1 MHGIQ
6 RGGRKDNST
15 DMGLWSCVMVWE
27 TEGRGELILRAQVP
41 TLEGARENKADPAG
55 CQWPD
60 LGTS

>member
-15 DMGLWSCVMVWE
+15 DRGLWSCVMVWE
-27 TEGRGELILRAQVP
+27 AEGRGELVLRAQVP
-41 TLEGARENKADPAG
+41 TLEGAREDKADTAG

-60 LGTS
+60 LGTF